1 MMAMDDPNPQT
12 ETAPQ
17 AAARIRVAEI
27 WALLMDPQASVDA
40 APLISELE
48 RLATRVRE
56 RPDSGPELRQIL
68 ICLGTLEYRRGDRSK
83 ARGLLIDGLAIDP
96 GASAD
101 PNQLVRDHYF
111 LAGVASDLRSF
122 QTAAEH
128 YAKAAQWSATATDFD
143 IDRRLGIRERHA
155 FALHEAGRFIEAYE
169 VNRSLLEE
177 GEARFGAGDSRL
189 CTVIVNTAQNLYALH
204 RLAEAESYLQRALGL
219 AKEAGEIE
227 REQDLLYQLAVLAAE
242 QGQAT
247 AARGYLVE
255 RVTRL
260 ERGSAA
266 GGLRE
271 AARRCLE
278 DFDLQRSRSKALT

>member
-1 MMAMDDPNPQT
+1 
-12 ETAPQ
+12 
-17 AAARIRVAEI
+17 
-27 WALLMDPQASVDA
+27 
-40 APLISELE
+40 
-48 RLATRVRE
+48 
-56 RPDSGPELRQIL
+56 
-68 ICLGTLEYRRGDRSK
+68 
-83 ARGLLIDGLAIDP
+83 
-96 GASAD
+96 
-101 PNQLVRDHYF
+101 
-111 LAGVASDLRSF
+111 
-122 QTAAEH
+122 
-128 YAKAAQWSATATDFD
+128 
-143 IDRRLGIRERHA
+143 
-155 FALHEAGRFIEAYE
+155 
-169 VNRSLLEE
+169 
-177 GEARFGAGDSRL
+177 
-189 CTVIVNTAQNLYALH
+189 
-204 RLAEAESYLQRALGL
+204 L